1 MRVGRYTLP
10 DDQRP
15 KSNGLG
21 RLLGGLL
28 HSIVETTQRAA
39 VGVGLGVSLGGIIS
53 LWIVLQS
60 LLRRTFYY
68 QEFAQSTWEMVGY
81 YLLGGA
87 VVGCVAGIVW
97 PLNRWWGGAAA
108 VGIVSLAP
116 AYAGAAY
123 LIDGPGIDW
132 SAVGFLS
139 LIVGVPV
146 GVGWRY
152 LWRKID
158 PFGPL

>member
-15 KSNGLG
+15 KPRGIG
-21 RLLGGLL
+21 RLLGGILQ
-28 HSIVETTQRAA
+28 SIVETTQRAV
-39 VGVGLGVSLGGIIS
+39 VGVGMGVSIGALFS
-53 LWIVLQS
+53 SWIVLQS
-60 LLRRTFYY
+60 LLRGAFYY
-68 QEFAQSTWEMVGY
+68 EQYAQSTWGIIGY

-87 VVGCVAGIVW
+87 VCGSVAGVVW
-97 PLNRWWGGAAA
+97 PLNRWWVGAAG

-139 LIVGVPV
+139 LVVGAPV

-152 LWRKID
+152 LWRNID
-158 PFGPL
+158 PFGPV